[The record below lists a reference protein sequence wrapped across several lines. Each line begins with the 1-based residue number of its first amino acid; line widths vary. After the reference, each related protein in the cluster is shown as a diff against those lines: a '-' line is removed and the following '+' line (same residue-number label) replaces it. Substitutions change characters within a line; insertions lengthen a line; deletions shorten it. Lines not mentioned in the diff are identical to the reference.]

1 MHERMH
7 VVGLAVEL
15 AQLSADCGADVPDE
29 VLAGGEHLVGK
40 HRPPVVGGEH
50 TVSVQRIDGAGAP
63 RRVQR
68 RVSADHEMTVSM
80 GAEGSVWEPV
90 VVGVAG

>member
-50 TVSVQRIDGAGAP
+50 KVSVQRIDGAGARP
-63 RRVQR
+63 GVALRVG
-68 RVSADHEMTVSM
+68 ADYKATVSM